1 MTKKLR
7 FEQKPFHVV
16 LQLKTS
22 NIKLKDQASIENIK
36 FFINDCK
43 LFIRKFSLDD
53 FYFSTLKD
61 SNKFKSFLAIISLI
75 LTFDDRQALVE
86 RGFSINK
93 SMLLENMQEL
103 SLISCRKTKAFWYL
117 TRYDVEI
124 SLSVIQLVKFV
135 NLKTGFNLKNKEK
148 EKIFVK
154 FFSKPFLMKKLRV
167 SRLQK
172 SA

>member
-1 MTKKLR
+1 MLSQWFYDSSENQIESSCKTRHFWKSVSKILVLLTKKLR

-61 SNKFKSFLAIISLI
+61 SNKFKSLLAIISLI

-103 SLISCRKTKAFWYL
+103 SLISCRKTKGF
-117 TRYDVEI
+117 
-124 SLSVIQLVKFV
+124 LVSYS
-135 NLKTGFNLKNKEK
+135 
-148 EKIFVK
+148 I
-154 FFSKPFLMKKLRV
+154 
-167 SRLQK
+167 
-172 SA
+172 